1 MIGLMIFLSLR
12 FQPLGQHSP
21 SPMGWL
27 SYIVYL
33 QNWYMPVQE
42 PHQDILGHFWS
53 LGVEEQFYLVWP
65 AIVWMTNRRRLVW
78 ICAGGC
84 VFALLLRITL
94 NVPYHS
100 PVIFMNTFTRVD
112 TLLCGAFCAIAVR
125 EPELLRHVK
134 RAIPYVALISILGMF
149 CIEFF
154 GHELAARSVYTQ
166 TLGFSFLAFGFGA
179 LVLSAYLQNGSRSI
193 LNRCLSCLPL
203 RIFGKYSYGIY
214 VYHILV
220 FTVFFISFKQRGWLL
235 SLLMVFASLFVAV
248 ISYELFEKQFL
259 RLKSR
264 FTPMKT
270 NAGTISSG
278 TPAEVVVS

>member
-1 MIGLMIFLSLR
+1 
-12 FQPLGQHSP
+12 
-21 SPMGWL
+21 MGWL

-179 LVLSAYLQNGSRSI
+179 L
-193 LNRCLSCLPL
+193 
-203 RIFGKYSYGIY
+203 
-214 VYHILV
+214 
-220 FTVFFISFKQRGWLL
+220 
-235 SLLMVFASLFVAV
+235 
-248 ISYELFEKQFL
+248 
-259 RLKSR
+259 
-264 FTPMKT
+264 
-270 NAGTISSG
+270 AGC
-278 TPAEVVVS
+278 